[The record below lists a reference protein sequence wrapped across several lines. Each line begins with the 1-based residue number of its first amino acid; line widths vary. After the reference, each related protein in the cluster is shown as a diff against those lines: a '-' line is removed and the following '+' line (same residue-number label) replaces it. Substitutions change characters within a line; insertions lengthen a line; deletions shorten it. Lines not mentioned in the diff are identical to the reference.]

1 MTASVADLRP
11 QAERVSEYFAGPAG
25 QECYFAL
32 LHYTER
38 LLRSMHWCI
47 STDDDSM
54 PGGAQARDVVHDTVQ
69 SLLTED
75 PTASGY
81 RKLPAEVGVDAA
93 LKMIVWSK
101 VNHAAED
108 AENTRREDH
117 LGVSREGRAVD
128 HLETDAPMWEP
139 SQANLS
145 PQQQAHAAARCTRF
159 IEYCRKDKVVRDML
173 IIIRDRGID
182 RPAERLAKELGI
194 RPADVYVARKRLGT
208 LVRQFRKATMTT

>member
-1 MTASVADLRP
+1 MTTLPPDLRP
-11 QAERVSEYFAGPAG
+11 QAERVLEYFSGALA
-25 QECYFAL
+25 QDRYFAL

-38 LLRSMHWCI
+38 LMRSMHWCV

-54 PGGAQARDVVHDTVQ
+54 PGGAQARDVVHEAVQ

-75 PTASGY
+75 PAAPGY
-81 RKLPAEVGVDAA
+81 RKLPSNVAVEAV
-93 LKMIVWSK
+93 LKMIIWSK

-108 AENTRREDH
+108 TENTRRDDH
-117 LGVSREGRAVD
+117 LGVDREGQAVD

-139 SQANLS
+139 SQAKLS

-159 IEYCRKDKVVRDML
+159 IEFCRTDKVVCDML

-194 RPADVYVARKRLGT
+194 RPAEVYIARKRLGT
-208 LVRQFRKATMTT
+208 LVRKFRKATTT